1 MVVER
6 KISKEKYILAAILTT
21 LLFVLGVALGML
33 VDNERLR
40 GLEQTNKYQELD
52 FRSLQFQYLYL
63 TSLED
68 EKNSCP
74 VLRATLQRT
83 VRDLSESLD
92 KYQNFKDD
100 TQLNDEDYQVLGRRY
115 LLDNLNYWLFASKS
129 KKACG
134 LDVVSILYFYNDKCT
149 ICPDQGVILT
159 YFKTVHGDKL
169 LVFPIDTGFSSS
181 EPIIDIFLNRF
192 NVTTYPTIIVEN
204 KKFEGVIGRN
214 QLRQIICSNFKNES
228 SC

>member
-1 MVVER
+1 MVGER

-100 TQLNDEDYQVLGRRY
+100 TQLND
-115 LLDNLNYWLFASKS
+115 
-129 KKACG
+129 
-134 LDVVSILYFYNDKCT
+134 
-149 ICPDQGVILT
+149 
-159 YFKTVHGDKL
+159 
-169 LVFPIDTGFSSS
+169 
-181 EPIIDIFLNRF
+181 
-192 NVTTYPTIIVEN
+192 
-204 KKFEGVIGRN
+204 
-214 QLRQIICSNFKNES
+214 
-228 SC
+228 